1 MSQLRSGGAGRCR
14 PATLPPS
21 FHRQFLKPSRQ
32 ISIFQTLFPR
42 QPLGSRQHQP
52 FEAVEVRQLPQFVPH
67 RLHHVRVPARVGS
80 QTHRG
85 ERRKFRRLQSSSGSR
100 EGKVL
105 GAGGRNTQR
114 LRPPPKLAVQPK
126 SASTWLLAINKI
138 WAKPAWALSAR
149 TGRTLLQQKVMGK
162 GDPQPV
168 SGAF

>member
-1 MSQLRSGGAGRCR
+1 MKRFPAAVSQPRSGGAGRCR

-21 FHRQFLKPSRQ
+21 FNRQFLKPSRQ
-32 ISIFQTLFPR
+32 ISIFQTLFPW
-42 QPLGSRQHQP
+42 QLLGSHQHQP

-105 GAGGRNTQR
+105 GAGGEEYAKTEAT
-114 LRPPPKLAVQPK
+114 PK
-126 SASTWLLAINKI
+126 TGC
-138 WAKPAWALSAR
+138 PARICKHMSSCH
-149 TGRTLLQQKVMGK
+149 K
-162 GDPQPV
+162 
-168 SGAF
+168 